1 MLISPMR
8 PAHARKRTPME
19 NKPNSIPGPL
29 ALAMIEELSHFV
41 IADLQPV
48 VVDLARCEGMW
59 LMTVDGQKI
68 FDWAGYYA
76 SKLLGHNHPGL
87 YEPDYLQQIGRAH

>member
-1 MLISPMR
+1 MQKTSDL
-8 PAHARKRTPME
+8 
-19 NKPNSIPGPL
+19 IPGPL

-68 FDWAGYYA
+68 FDWAGY
-76 SKLLGHNHPGL
+76 
-87 YEPDYLQQIGRAH
+87 